1 MTRPVVFFGSSP
13 FSVPALSKLIS
24 SDITVPVV
32 VTFPDHPSGRHLAIS
47 SNPVK
52 TIASRFG
59 LKVIENL
66 SDLNTFPL
74 PPDCVG
80 LVVAYGKIIKPETMS
95 KFNDQIFNI
104 HPSMLPKYRGPSPLQ
119 YQIMDGIPESG
130 VTLIR
135 IDNEPDHGPVIARLS
150 SPVLREDTTQT
161 LGKRLFALGVDLFL
175 DFLAHPENFPEQPQ
189 HDSAATYTSLLSR
202 QDGFIPFEFFKK
214 ALDDDYRITVSMANE
229 PVTIEQVFRAL
240 HPWPGVWT
248 ATPTGKRLKLVSLNP
263 HYVQLEGKTPRLW
276 PI

>member
-13 FSVPALSKLIS
+13 FSVPTLSKLTAA
-24 SDITVPVV
+24 DINIPFV

-52 TIASRFG
+52 TVAARFG
-59 LKVIENL
+59 HKIIENL
-66 SDLNTFPL
+66 SDLGAVTL
-74 PPDCVG
+74 PPDSVG
-80 LVVAYGKIIKPETMS
+80 LVVAYGKIIKPEIMA
-95 KFNDQIFNI
+95 KFNNQIYNI

-119 YQIMDGIPESG
+119 FQIMDGITESG
-130 VTLIR
+130 VSLIR
-135 IDNEPDHGPVIARLS
+135 IDNEPDHGPIIARLAS
-150 SPVLREDTTQT
+150 QILHSDTTQT
-161 LGKRLFALGVDLFL
+161 LGKRLFAEGTDLFL

-202 QDGFIPFEFFKK
+202 QDGFIPYEYFKNS
-214 ALDDDYRITVSMANE
+214 LDDDYRITMNIASE
-229 PVTIEQVFRAL
+229 PVTIENVFRAL

-248 ATPTGKRLKLVSLNP
+248 ATPNGKRLKLVSLNP

-276 PI
+276 PL